1 MSNHVIL
8 LLLVESASLQ
18 LDSELISGD
27 ESYRV
32 ISSYEEHVLR
42 KELKDLPQLMYEALV
57 VCSTEIPSFVYT

>member
-8 LLLVESASLQ
+8 LLLVEPASLQ

-32 ISSYEEHVLR
+32 VSSYEEHVLR
-42 KELKDLPQLMYEALV
+42 KELKGLPQLMYEALV
-57 VCSTEIPSFVYT
+57 VFSTEVPSFVYT

>member
-8 LLLVESASLQ
+8 LLLVEPASLE

>member
-8 LLLVESASLQ
+8 LLLVEPASLQ

-42 KELKDLPQLMYEALV
+42 KELKDLPQLMYV
-57 VCSTEIPSFVYT
+57 FSTEIPSFVYT